1 MIQLKSVEL
10 PKKAKKNEYP
20 FSLPFIQT
28 FDHLTFKKP
37 ITILVGENGTGK
49 STFLEGLAT
58 NVGSILIGGES
69 IDLDPTLD
77 PVRPLGDAMKVTWRV
92 RTNKGLF
99 FRAEDFISFTKR
111 IAKVREESKEKLREI
126 KEKDPYSLEV
136 LPYAST
142 IHELK
147 QLYGDGLEIRSHGES
162 FLDLFQAR
170 FKSGGVY
177 ILDEPE
183 APLSPLKQLSLISI
197 IKDMV
202 KEDAQFIIATHSP
215 ILMALPDADIYQI
228 EEGNLTN
235 VSFEDI
241 EHVKLTKDFLDQPE
255 RFIRHL

>member
-10 PKKAKKNEYP
+10 QKKAKKNEYP

-28 FDHLTFKKP
+28 FDHLTFNKP

-69 IDLDPTLD
+69 IDLDPSLD

-92 RTNKGLF
+92 RTKKGLF

-111 IAKVREESKEKLREI
+111 IAEVREESKEKLREI

-136 LPYAST
+136 LPYART
-142 IHELK
+142 VHDLK
-147 QLYGDGLEIRSHGES
+147 QLYGEGLEIRSHGES

-170 FKSGGVY
+170 FKPGGVY

-183 APLSPLKQLSLISI
+183 APLSPLKQLSLISM
-197 IKDMV
+197 IKEMV
-202 KEDAQFIIATHSP
+202 KKDAQFIIATHSP
-215 ILMALPDADIYQI
+215 MLMALPDADIYQI
-228 EEGNLTN
+228 EEGELTN
-235 VSFEDI
+235 VSFGDI
-241 EHVKLTKDFLDQPE
+241 EHVKLTKDFLNHPE

>member
-1 MIQLKSVEL
+1 
-10 PKKAKKNEYP
+10 
-20 FSLPFIQT
+20 
-28 FDHLTFKKP
+28 
-37 ITILVGENGTGK
+37 
-49 STFLEGLAT
+49 
-58 NVGSILIGGES
+58 
-69 IDLDPTLD
+69 
-77 PVRPLGDAMKVTWRV
+77 MKVTWRV
-92 RTNKGLF
+92 RTKKGLF

-111 IAKVREESKEKLREI
+111 IAEVREESKEKLREI

-136 LPYAST
+136 LPYART

-162 FLDLFQAR
+162 FLDLFQSR
-170 FKSGGVY
+170 FKPGGVY

-183 APLSPLKQLSLISI
+183 APLSPLKQLSLISM
-197 IKDMV
+197 IKDMI

-215 ILMALPDADIYQI
+215 MLMALPDADIYQI

>member
-10 PKKAKKNEYP
+10 PTKAKKKEYP
-20 FSLPFIQT
+20 FSLPFIET
-28 FDHLTFKKP
+28 FNQLTFNKP

-69 IDLDPTLD
+69 IDLEPSLD

-92 RTNKGLF
+92 RTKKGLF

-111 IAKVREESKEKLREI
+111 IAEVREESKEKLREI
-126 KEKDPYSLEV
+126 KKKDPYSLEV
-136 LPYAST
+136 LPYART

-147 QLYGDGLEIRSHGES
+147 QLYGEGLEIRSHGES

-170 FKSGGVY
+170 FKPGGVY

-183 APLSPLKQLSLISI
+183 APLSPLKQLSLISM
-197 IKDMV
+197 IKEMV
-202 KEDAQFIIATHSP
+202 QEDAQFIIATHSP
-215 ILMALPDADIYQI
+215 MLMALPDADIYQI
-228 EEGNLTN
+228 EEGDLNK

-241 EHVKLTKDFLDQPE
+241 EHVKLTKDFLNQPE